1 MLHQKKQTIIT
12 RNIMFQIMSY
22 LKIVML
28 LSSLTLLLS
37 CTKTLDSQNA
47 EMDQKIH
54 VHGAWV
60 RATPPVSHMSAA
72 YLTLINHGDQEDQLL
87 SVETELAKVVE
98 LHNVKKTDGMMS
110 MFPVPFVPVP
120 AGGEQNLKPGSY
132 HIMLINLNQTPK
144 LGEKY
149 ELFLQ
154 FKHAGIVK
162 VTAAVREGRPMK
174 KEMHQGPKMKRPKNN
189 SSTDS

>member
-1 MLHQKKQTIIT
+1 
-12 RNIMFQIMSY
+12 MFQIMIY

-28 LSSLTLLLS
+28 LSSLILLLS
-37 CTKTLDSQNA
+37 CTKTVDPHHA

-98 LHNVKKTDGMMS
+98 LHKVKKTDGMMS
-110 MFPVPFVPVP
+110 MFPVPFLTVP
-120 AGGEQNLKPGSY
+120 ARGEQNIKPGSY

-162 VTAAVREGRPMK
+162 VTAAVREGRPTK
-174 KEMHQGPKMKRPKNN
+174 KKIHQGPIKKGQKNK
-189 SSTDS
+189 SSTDT

>member
-12 RNIMFQIMSY
+12 RNIVFQIMSY

-28 LSSLTLLLS
+28 LIILILLLG
-37 CTKTLDSQNA
+37 CAKKAYPHNA
-47 EMDQKIH
+47 ETDHKVH

-72 YLTLINHGDQEDQLL
+72 YFTLINHGDQEDLLL

-110 MFPVPFVPVP
+110 MFPVPFVPIP
-120 AGGEQNLKPGSY
+120 AGGEQNLEPGSY
-132 HIMLINLNQTPK
+132 HIMLINLNQTPR
-144 LGEKY
+144 LGQKY

-154 FKHAGIVK
+154 FKHAGIMK
-162 VTAAVREGRPMK
+162 VTAAVRETRPMK
-174 KEMHQGPKMKRPKNN
+174 KEIH
-189 SSTDS
+189 

>member
-1 MLHQKKQTIIT
+1 
-12 RNIMFQIMSY
+12 MFQIMSY
-22 LKIVML
+22 LKIVLL
-28 LSSLTLLLS
+28 LSSLILLLG
-37 CTKTLDSQNA
+37 CTKTVDPHHA

-54 VHGAWV
+54 VHGAWI
-60 RATPPVSHMSAA
+60 RATPPVSHISAA

-174 KEMHQGPKMKRPKNN
+174 KEMHQGPKKKGQKNK

>member
-1 MLHQKKQTIIT
+1 
-12 RNIMFQIMSY
+12 MFQIMNY
-22 LKIVML
+22 LKIMML
-28 LSSLTLLLS
+28 LSSLILVLG
-37 CTKTLDSQNA
+37 CTKTVDPHHA

-54 VHGAWV
+54 VHGAWI
-60 RATPPVSHMSAA
+60 RATPPVSHISAA

-98 LHNVKKTDGMMS
+98 LHNVKKTKGMIS
-110 MFPVPFVPVP
+110 MFPVAFFPVP
-120 AGGEQNLKPGSY
+120 AEGEQNLKPGSY

-162 VTAAVREGRPMK
+162 VTAVVREGRPPEKRDASMSKEEGWPK
-174 KEMHQGPKMKRPKNN
+174 KN
-189 SSTDS
+189 SSKDSQ

>member
-1 MLHQKKQTIIT
+1 
-12 RNIMFQIMSY
+12 MFQIKSY

-28 LSSLTLLLS
+28 LSSLILLLG
-37 CTKTLDSQNA
+37 CTKTVDPHHA

-98 LHNVKKTDGMMS
+98 IHNVKKSDGMMS
-110 MFPVPFVPVP
+110 MFPVPFVPVS
-120 AGGEQNLKPGSY
+120 AGGEENLKPGSY

-162 VTAAVREGRPMK
+162 VTAVVREGRPMK
-174 KEMHQGPKMKRPKNN
+174 KEMHQGPKKKEPKNK
-189 SSTDS
+189 STTDS

>member
-1 MLHQKKQTIIT
+1 
-12 RNIMFQIMSY
+12 MFQIMSY

-28 LSSLTLLLS
+28 LSSLILLLR
-37 CTKTLDSQNA
+37 CTKTVDPHHA

-60 RATPPVSHMSAA
+60 RAVPPVSHMSAA

-98 LHNVKKTDGMMS
+98 LHNVKKSDGMMS
-110 MFPVPFVPVP
+110 MYPVPFVPVP

-132 HIMLINLNQTPK
+132 HIMLINLTQTPK
-144 LGEKY
+144 LGEEY
-149 ELFLQ
+149 ELVLH
-154 FKHAGIVK
+154 FKHAGMVK
-162 VTAAVREGRPMK
+162 VVAAVREGRPMK
-174 KEMHQGPKMKRPKNN
+174 KEMHQGPKKKG
-189 SSTDS
+189 

>member
-1 MLHQKKQTIIT
+1 
-12 RNIMFQIMSY
+12 MFQIMSY
-22 LKIVML
+22 LKSVML
-28 LSSLTLLLS
+28 LSSLILLLG
-37 CTKTLDSQNA
+37 CTKTVDPHHA
-47 EMDQKIH
+47 EMNKKIH

-60 RATPPVSHMSAA
+60 RATPPVSHISAA

-110 MFPVPFVPVP
+110 MFPIPFVTVQ

-174 KEMHQGPKMKRPKNN
+174 KEMHQGPKKKGPKKN

>member
-1 MLHQKKQTIIT
+1 
-12 RNIMFQIMSY
+12 MFQIMSY

-28 LSSLTLLLS
+28 SISLILLLG
-37 CTKTLDSQNA
+37 CTKKADPHHA
-47 EMDQKIH
+47 EMDQKVH

-60 RATPPVSHMSAA
+60 RATPPVSQMSAA

-98 LHNVKKTDGMMS
+98 LHNVKKNNGMMS

-144 LGEKY
+144 LGEEY
-149 ELFLQ
+149 ELFLY

-162 VTAAVREGRPMK
+162 VNAIVREGRPMK
-174 KEMHQGPKMKRPKNN
+174 KEMHKAPKK
-189 SSTDS
+189 